1 MNGPVININGEKT
14 AKTALK
20 IAIAVV
26 ILVALI
32 VLGANSFTSV
42 PTGFIGVRTQFG
54 AVIGNELSAGL
65 QFKVPFIQEIEI
77 IDCRTQKIEADANAA
92 SKDLQNISSKIA
104 VNFSVNAEMASELYK
119 KIGNN
124 YKSVIIDPAVQE
136 VVKMITAQFT
146 AEEII
151 TKRSDVS
158 MKMTDLLTKKIAENG
173 IKVEAFNV
181 INFDFSEEFN
191 NAIESK
197 QIAQQQALKAEQ
209 DLNRIKIEAEQKK
222 VQAQAE
228 ADSLRLQK
236 QEITE
241 DLLELRRIEAQ
252 LKAIEKWDG
261 KLPTYNGGDA
271 IPFIDITKSA
281 NK

>member
-1 MNGPVININGEKT
+1 MNMSIKAEKDS
-14 AKTALK
+14 KLIVK
-20 IAIAVV
+20 VV
-26 ILVALI
+26 IASVIGIIILI
-32 VLGANSFTSV
+32 VGFNCFSSV

-54 AVIGNELSAGL
+54 AVVGKELSPGL
-65 QFKVPFIQEIEI
+65 QMKIPFIQNIDT

-104 VNFSVNAEMASELYK
+104 VNFSVNPELAVNLYK
-119 KIGNN
+119 QIGNN

-158 MKMTDLLTKKIAENG
+158 MKMTSLLTEKIADDG

-191 NAIESK
+191 RAIENK
-197 QIAQQQALKAEQ
+197 QVAQQQALKAEQ
-209 DLNRIKIEAEQKK
+209 DLNRIKIEAEQKT
-222 VQAQAE
+222 VQAKAE
-228 ADSLRLQK
+228 ADALKLQK
-236 QEITE
+236 QEITS

-271 IPFIDITKSA
+271 VPFIDIDPGQ
-281 NK
+281 

>member
-1 MNGPVININGEKT
+1 MV
-14 AKTALK
+14 
-20 IAIAVV
+20 
-26 ILVALI
+26 
-32 VLGANSFTSV
+32 
-42 PTGFIGVRTQFG
+42 
-54 AVIGNELSAGL
+54 
-65 QFKVPFIQEIEI
+65 
-77 IDCRTQKIEADANAA
+77 
-92 SKDLQNISSKIA
+92 
-104 VNFSVNAEMASELYK
+104 
-119 KIGNN
+119 
-124 YKSVIIDPAVQE
+124 
-136 VVKMITAQFT
+136 TAQYT

-158 MKMTDLLTKKIAENG
+158 MKMTNLLTEKIAENG

-209 DLNRIKIEAEQKK
+209 DLNRIKIEAEQKT

-228 ADSLRLQK
+228 AEALRLQK

-271 IPFIDITKSA
+271 IPFIDITE
-281 NK
+281 

>member
-1 MNGPVININGEKT
+1 MSAKVEKNP
-14 AKTALK
+14 K
-20 IAIAVV
+20 
-26 ILVALI
+26 LI
-32 VLGANSFTSV
+32 VNIVICAVIGLILLIVAFNCFSSV

-54 AVIGNELSAGL
+54 AVVGNELSPGL
-65 QFKVPFIQEIEI
+65 QIKVPFIQTIET

-92 SKDLQNISSKIA
+92 SKDLQNVSSKIA
-104 VNFSVNAEMASELYK
+104 VNFSVNPELAVDLYK
-119 KIGNN
+119 QIGNN

-158 MKMTDLLTKKIAENG
+158 MKMTSLLTDIIADNG

-191 NAIESK
+191 KAIENK

-209 DLNRIKIEAEQKK
+209 DLNRIKIEAEQKT
-222 VQAQAE
+222 VQAKAE
-228 ADSLRLQK
+228 ADALKLQK
-236 QEITE
+236 QEITA

-252 LKAIEKWDG
+252 LKAIEKWNG
-261 KLPTYNGGDA
+261 QLPTYNGGDA
-271 IPFIDITKSA
+271 VPFIDITPGQ
-281 NK
+281 

>member
-1 MNGPVININGEKT
+1 MNGNVVNVNGEKT
-14 AKTALK
+14 AKTILK
-20 IAIAVV
+20 IVIIVAIIAVV
-26 ILVALI
+26 VF
-32 VLGANSFTSV
+32 LGANCFISV
-42 PTGFIGVRTQFG
+42 PTGFVGVRTQFG
-54 AVIGNELSAGL
+54 AVVGNELSAGL
-65 QFKVPFIQEIEI
+65 QFKVPFIQEIEV
-77 IDCRTQKIEADANAA
+77 IDCRTQKMEADANAA
-92 SKDLQNISSKIA
+92 SKDLQTISSKIA
-104 VNFSVNAEMASELYK
+104 VNFSVNSEMAVDLYK

-136 VVKMITAQFT
+136 VMKMVTAQYT

-158 MKMTDLLTKKIAENG
+158 MKMTNLLTEKIAENG

-209 DLNRIKIEAEQKK
+209 DLNRIKIEAEQKT

-228 ADSLRLQK
+228 AEALRLQK

-271 IPFIDITKSA
+271 IPFIDITE
-281 NK
+281 